1 MLYLY
6 EISYID
12 INSIERKKTIRVKT
26 YERLLV
32 RIRAIKKVSL
42 QKIKVLLTK
51 DLTTKKIYDI
61 M

>member
-32 RIRAIKKVSL
+32 KVRAIKKISL